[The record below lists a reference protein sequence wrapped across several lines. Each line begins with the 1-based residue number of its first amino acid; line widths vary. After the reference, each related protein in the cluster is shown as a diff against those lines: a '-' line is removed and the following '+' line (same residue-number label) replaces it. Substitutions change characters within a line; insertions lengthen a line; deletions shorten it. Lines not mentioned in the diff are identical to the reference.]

1 MFEVGN
7 NSSIRKIHFEFVFAM
22 LLKLVV
28 IFGYI
33 LFHCTYASDTPTL
46 HTPVGV
52 EGKEKQEEP
61 LVDSAPDLIHGIV
74 KDIDKDQ
81 NVISKTDD
89 PKKHILMFHPWGT
102 PSHMNQF
109 KPLIKGL
116 LEAGNMVTALF
127 VRETKIAHEDY
138 KEIIVADG

>member
-1 MFEVGN
+1 
-7 NSSIRKIHFEFVFAM
+7 M

-33 LFHCTYASDTPTL
+33 LFRCTYASDTPTL

-81 NVISKTDD
+81 NVISK
-89 PKKHILMFHPWGT
+89 
-102 PSHMNQF
+102 
-109 KPLIKGL
+109 
-116 LEAGNMVTALF
+116 ALKNSAQN
-127 VRETKIAHEDY
+127 TKSGQALAASRPGP
-138 KEIIVADG
+138 VS